1 MHFIAPDSY
10 YYMRSILIGL
20 VAFLISSSLMT
31 SYTLQIQAFTQ
42 NKTIASIEQPEPTG
56 SESGVIMIIV
66 AAIILSGVALWE
78 LARRRRKQQGL
89 KRRRQYFTELT
100 KKQVL
105 HNQHFSC
112 AICKKKSEVWD
123 YDHIDGDRSNN
134 DLYNCQALCPN
145 CHAKKTRGL
154 IIIKQQKAKF
164 SLVTWQIA
172 IRVLVSMLLFF
183 IILGT
188 IMYYFVNNIH

>member
-1 MHFIAPDSY
+1 
-10 YYMRSILIGL
+10 MRSILIGL

-42 NKTIASIEQPEPTG
+42 NKTIASIEQPQPTG

-100 KKQVL
+100 KKTSTAQSTL
-105 HNQHFSC
+105 Q
-112 AICKKKSEVWD
+112 
-123 YDHIDGDRSNN
+123 
-134 DLYNCQALCPN
+134 LCYM
-145 CHAKKTRGL
+145 
-154 IIIKQQKAKF
+154 QKE
-164 SLVTWQIA
+164 I
-172 IRVLVSMLLFF
+172 
-183 IILGT
+183 
-188 IMYYFVNNIH
+188 